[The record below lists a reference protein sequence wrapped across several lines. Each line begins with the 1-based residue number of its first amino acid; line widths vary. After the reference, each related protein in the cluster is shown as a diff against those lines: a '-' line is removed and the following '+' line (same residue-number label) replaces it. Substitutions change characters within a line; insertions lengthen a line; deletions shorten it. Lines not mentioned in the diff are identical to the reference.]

1 MRERVALIAQ
11 YTANDRTR
19 FDGSRMVQDAVVRKL
34 QTLTES
40 NQRLS
45 STLCLNASAR
55 RAFGPATQLCKQEVK
70 QWLTQLNGLA

>member
-19 FDGSRMVQDAVVRKL
+19 FDGSRMVKDAVVRKL

-45 STLCLNASAR
+45 STLCLNPSAR
-55 RAFGPATQLCKQEVK
+55 RTFGPATQLCKQE
-70 QWLTQLNGLA
+70 